1 MHLEVNS
8 NMSSIAAD
16 IFGIYAK
23 DLMSNEARYH
33 SSNNAFVRI
42 AVMQP
47 PRAGPKWLPETIKG
61 QRRFTD
67 DVYSFCDT

>member
-1 MHLEVNS
+1 MNS

-23 DLMSNEARYH
+23 DLMRNEARYH

-47 PRAGPKWLPETIKG
+47 PRAGPK
-61 QRRFTD
+61 
-67 DVYSFCDT
+67 